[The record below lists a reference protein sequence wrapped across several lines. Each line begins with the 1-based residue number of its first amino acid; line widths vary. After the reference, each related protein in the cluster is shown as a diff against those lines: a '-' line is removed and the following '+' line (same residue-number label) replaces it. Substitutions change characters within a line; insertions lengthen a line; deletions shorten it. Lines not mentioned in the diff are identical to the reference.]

1 MGLEP
6 TTLGTTIR
14 CSNQAEL
21 HPPFQGRKDTIFF
34 NFSKWLKKKSKKQ
47 TAKITERVC
56 TITLFFTFESM
67 FPQKKKLY
75 SSGSLSR
82 LAWQK
87 FRRNIQGMVALYVIG
102 LAILTGIFAYL
113 IIPDATPNANRQIL
127 ELATQ
132 KPGFKVNLLE
142 VRKNDILPREDFLH
156 QLFLGSKDSYAFV
169 PVTSYHFDKGRIFVK
184 IFDEDGGGL
193 TKSFALTDVL
203 FPVKGKQKITG
214 NNIEYTSLDGE
225 KHFIPIDKLKAQ
237 VLQNNLA
244 TKTFILGTDQ
254 FGRDL
259 LSRLLLGTRISL
271 SVGFISV
278 AISLL
283 VGILLGSMAGF
294 YRGKVDDLIM
304 WFINVVWSIPTLL
317 LVIAITFAL
326 GKGFWQIFIAVG
338 LTMWVEV
345 ARVVRGQMMSVRE
358 KEYVEAGFA
367 LGYSNFRIMMRH
379 ILPNIL
385 SPVIVIS
392 AANFAAA
399 ILIEAGLSFLGIGVQ
414 PPVPSWGNMIKE
426 YYSFIVLDSA
436 YLAIIPGIAIVIL
449 VLAFMTLGN
458 SLRDALD
465 VKIE

>member
-1 MGLEP
+1 M
-6 TTLGTTIR
+6 
-14 CSNQAEL
+14 A
-21 HPPFQGRKDTIFF
+21 
-34 NFSKWLKKKSKKQ
+34 
-47 TAKITERVC
+47 A
-56 TITLFFTFESM
+56 
-67 FPQKKKLY
+67 
-75 SSGSLSR
+75 LS
-82 LAWQK
+82 
-87 FRRNIQGMVALYVIG
+87 VIG
-102 LAILTGIFAYL
+102 LTILIGIFAYIL
-113 IIPDATPNANRQIL
+113 IPDASPNANRQIL

-132 KPGFKVNLLE
+132 KPGFKVRMLE
-142 VRKNDILPREDFLH
+142 VRKDNIIPRAGIFQ
-156 QLFLGSKDSYAFV
+156 QLFQGKEDRYTFV
-169 PVTSYHFDKGRIFVK
+169 PVSAYHFKNGKIVVK
-184 IFDEDGGGL
+184 IFDEDNSGL

-203 FPVKGKQKITG
+203 FPVKGKQKIIG
-214 NNIEYTSLDGE
+214 NNAEYTSLEG
-225 KHFIPIDKLKAQ
+225 KRYLIPIDKLKAQ
-237 VLQNNLA
+237 VLQNNLLVR
-244 TKTFILGTDQ
+244 TFWLGTDQ

-278 AISLL
+278 TISLL

-294 YRGKVDDLIM
+294 YRGKVDELIM

-367 LGYSNFRIMMRH
+367 LGFSNFRIMMRH

-426 YYSFIVLDSA
+426 YYSYIVLNSA
-436 YLAIIPGIAIVIL
+436 YLAIIPGVAIVVL

-465 VKIE
+465 VRI